1 VITGNPSIFA
11 IESKISQAFER
22 LSSLGLG
29 SFTIRIKGFRYG
41 VYEPDATLLGCSL
54 DEVQRRLRDRGNH
67 VTPFTDGHAGSIAD
81 AFRQSIYGEAYGT
94 SYLGMSTE
102 EFAEI
107 TRLSRITWAPD
118 GDEAFDDSSYVLQ
131 FDSDEQVRLV
141 AFKLGAEGRYD
152 PSTLADLWIESDQF
166 YEVLRRWSQDVLAE
180 WKSLPKV
187 KD

>member
-1 VITGNPSIFA
+1 MITGNPSIFA
-11 IESKISQAFER
+11 IESQISQAFER
-22 LSSLGLG
+22 PSSLGLG
-29 SFTIRIKGFRYG
+29 SFTIWIKGFRYG
-41 VYEPDATLLGCSL
+41 VYEPDATILSCSL
-54 DEVQRRLRDRGNH
+54 DGVRRRLRDRGNH

-81 AFRQSIYGEAYGT
+81 AFRQSIYGEAYGS
-94 SYLGMSTE
+94 SYPGMNPE
-102 EFAEI
+102 EFAEL

-131 FDSDEQVRLV
+131 FNSDEHVRLV
-141 AFKLGAEGRYD
+141 AFELGADGRYD

-166 YEVLRRWSQDVLAE
+166 YEVLRRWTQDFLAE